1 MNHKKFLIA
10 FVPVVLAPLV
20 VPIVAHGSQVK
31 AVDQEC
37 PSMEEQVEARVEQY
51 KQKLEAE
58 LQDLRGKLKD
68 QLSSENI
75 DEMQSKLERLFDDM
89 LKQIKPK
96 DDVAKPKE
104 TVI

>member
-1 MNHKKFLIA
+1 MNHKKFLFA
-10 FVPVVLAPLV
+10 FVPVFFAPLV
-20 VPIVAHGSQVK
+20 APIVANGNEVL

-37 PSMEEQVEARVEQY
+37 PSMEDQVEARVEQY
-51 KQKLEAE
+51 KQKLETE

-89 LKQIKPK
+89 LKQLKPK
-96 DDVAKPKE
+96 DGVAKPKE